1 MPEQSGLIEIVEFM
15 SGAIEKGQK
24 FWEFFGPQQ
33 PTAETITA
41 AFAAEVQQIFTT
53 GTAQGDVTKAQSDL
67 DAAQHFLANGGD
79 YANAVKNGET
89 NAQLIGHMDGTDG
102 PPLFALNSHADTMN
116 GWVQNPGLVGWD
128 VINKAA
134 TLYLAL
140 QTYLCTIHRERAR
153 ISDDEKEKKTQL
165 DDATNAARTAFATM
179 KGVLLNIM
187 VSRCQSLSVGQ
198 WSYTTQSGRHP
209 AYEAGSIL
217 SDSWLHG
224 SGDYTLRTRARKDGP
239 YDEQVATI
247 QGLIGPYQNL
257 LWHGGDKAQAALVAA
272 LDSAALDSGSADSFK
287 NADLPKVRAF
297 GDWAASVRASLLALD
312 GIGRGGTAKQDSWRW
327 CNGCGT
333 LFYPPEPGSKQCP
346 TYGAFHQEAGGA
358 PSSNYLV
365 PLDKTADP
373 NIEGGWT
380 WCSKCGALHRAS
392 GGGDRCPATNG
403 PHSVDGSGTYYVMVG
418 TADDTEIQAGWR
430 RCSKCSVL
438 HYPGGPS
445 RCGADGGAHAADGSG
460 YRLDR
465 LGHWTPPITGPV
477 SF

>member
-165 DDATNAARTAFATM
+165 DDATNAARTAFATSFGLTGAHDPLWTE
-179 KGVLLNIM
+179 KGMPARADFLL
-187 VSRCQSLSVGQ
+187 
-198 WSYTTQSGRHP
+198 
-209 AYEAGSIL
+209 
-217 SDSWLHG
+217 WL
-224 SGDYTLRTRARKDGP
+224 SGDAAEDYLLVQEYSYDMAGELRDFRREETHL
-239 YDEQVATI
+239 DE
-247 QGLIGPYQNL
+247 
-257 LWHGGDKAQAALVAA
+257 
-272 LDSAALDSGSADSFK
+272 
-287 NADLPKVRAF
+287 
-297 GDWAASVRASLLALD
+297 LLAHRRL
-312 GIGRGGTAKQDSWRW
+312 IETRGV
-327 CNGCGT
+327 
-333 LFYPPEPGSKQCP
+333 F
-346 TYGAFHQEAGGA
+346 A
-358 PSSNYLV
+358 PRI
-365 PLDKTADP
+365 T
-373 NIEGGWT
+373 
-380 WCSKCGALHRAS
+380 H
-392 GGGDRCPATNG
+392 TNQL
-403 PHSVDGSGTYYVMVG
+403 
-418 TADDTEIQAGWR
+418 ER
-430 RCSKCSVL
+430 N
-438 HYPGGPS
+438 
-445 RCGADGGAHAADGSG
+445 
-460 YRLDR
+460 
-465 LGHWTPPITGPV
+465 
-477 SF
+477 

>member
-165 DDATNAARTAFATM
+165 DDATSAARTAFATM

-217 SDSWLHG
+217 SDGWLHG
-224 SGDYTLRTRARKDGP
+224 GGDYTLRTRARKDGP
-239 YDEQVATI
+239 YDDQIATI

-312 GIGRGGTAKQDSWRW
+312 GIGRWHG
-327 CNGCGT
+327 
-333 LFYPPEPGSKQCP
+333 
-346 TYGAFHQEAGGA
+346 
-358 PSSNYLV
+358 
-365 PLDKTADP
+365 
-373 NIEGGWT
+373 
-380 WCSKCGALHRAS
+380 
-392 GGGDRCPATNG
+392 
-403 PHSVDGSGTYYVMVG
+403 
-418 TADDTEIQAGWR
+418 QAGQLALVQWLRHVVLPAGAGLQAVPDLWCLPSR
-430 RCSKCSVL
+430 RRRRAQLQLS
-438 HYPGGPS
+438 GPS
-445 RCGADGGAHAADGSG
+445 RQDGRPQYRG
-460 YRLDR
+460 RLDLVQQVR
-465 LGHWTPPITGPV
+465 RAAPRKRRRRPV
-477 SF
+477 SGDERPAFG